1 MFTIGNQ
8 KLPKGA
14 YIKLLCDGSEYE
26 GICRGIEQD
35 ANGYK
40 GFNILQ
46 YKDAFHHGHG
56 AFNEDGEELEHCWW
70 IERRS
75 KIVECISP
83 TPPAN
88 ISELF

>member
-8 KLPKGA
+8 KLPTGA
-14 YIKLLCDGSEYE
+14 YIKLLYGDSEYE

-46 YKDAFHHGHG
+46 YTDAHHGHD
-56 AFNEDGEELEHCWW
+56 ALNEDGEKLEHCWW
-70 IERRS
+70 IERCS
-75 KIVECISP
+75 KIVECISS